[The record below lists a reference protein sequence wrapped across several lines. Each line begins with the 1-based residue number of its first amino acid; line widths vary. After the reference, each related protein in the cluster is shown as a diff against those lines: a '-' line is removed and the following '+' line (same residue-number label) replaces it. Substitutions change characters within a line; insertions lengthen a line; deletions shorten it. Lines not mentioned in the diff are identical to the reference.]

1 MAQLDSRWGEETAAV
16 WSFLELAYRKGL
28 LDEVF
33 RLSNTFMDP
42 NINPMDLMGDV
53 EEKLSTFDFD
63 SLDTTLQGQLVPIMK
78 TLTDD
83 EVVEGLTMVLQMVK
97 PLAELAIA
105 NFGGDVGEA
114 ARKARMVGKS
124 FKTLAMV
131 ATPFLLQKA
140 MPILQLILAGVKEQQ

>member
-16 WSFLELAYRKGL
+16 WKFLELAYRKGL

-33 RLSNTFMDP
+33 RLANTFMDP
-42 NINPMDLMGDV
+42 NINLMDMMGDV
-53 EEKLSTFDFD
+53 EEKLSAFDFD
-63 SLDTTLQGQLVPIMK
+63 SLDATLQGHLVPIMK

-83 EVVEGLTMVLQMVK
+83 EVVEGLTMVLQMLR

-105 NFGGDVGEA
+105 NMGGDVKEA

-131 ATPFLLQKA
+131 ATPFLLNKA